1 MLEFI
6 DSLWVFVSAIIAMI
20 LLGMVAG
27 FSPTLYIT
35 QIGIAS
41 KAKRARSLMLSLM
54 AGVLLAIIVLSIL
67 FQFFQPDSLHNFID
81 SDPSAL
87 LVSTIFNIV
96 IGVIFILGGLWYINK
111 KPNRINKSEK
121 PTSKS
126 SYVAL
131 VSLGFFRTFASI
143 SGATA
148 TFFASG
154 IISGAKVDIIGRLFL
169 TATFL
174 ATTLAPFVIILIV
187 MKRHPSKV
195 ERVLDFLKAQLHKF
209 NYKLI
214 IGVGAVLLGSGII
227 IFNILNIIIF

>member
-143 SGATA
+143 SGN
-148 TFFASG
+148 G
-154 IISGAKVDIIGRLFL
+154 NFL
-169 TATFL
+169 C
-174 ATTLAPFVIILIV
+174 
-187 MKRHPSKV
+187 KRHYIRCKS
-195 ERVLDFLKAQLHKF
+195 
-209 NYKLI
+209 
-214 IGVGAVLLGSGII
+214 
-227 IFNILNIIIF
+227 